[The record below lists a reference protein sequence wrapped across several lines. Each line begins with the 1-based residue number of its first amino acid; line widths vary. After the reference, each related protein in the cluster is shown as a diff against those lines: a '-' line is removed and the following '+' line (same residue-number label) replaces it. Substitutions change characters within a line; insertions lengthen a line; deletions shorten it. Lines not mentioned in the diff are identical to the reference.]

1 MGAGPSGMR
10 ISGATIVDGTSNEQV
25 NGDYCR
31 AQVDNLEERWLNDR
45 PVYQKVN
52 NSDVAMW
59 YAYSK
64 WRVGSAEHI
73 GSAHCIASVNS
84 KAWK

>member
-10 ISGATIVDGTSNEQV
+10 ILGATTVDGAPNEHV

-31 AQVDNLEERWLNDR
+31 MQVDNEDRFLNDR
-45 PVYQKVN
+45 PVYQKAN
-52 NSDVAMW
+52 DQDKAMW

-64 WRVGSAEHI
+64 WRVGRTEHI
-73 GSAHCIASVNS
+73 GSAHCIASVAS